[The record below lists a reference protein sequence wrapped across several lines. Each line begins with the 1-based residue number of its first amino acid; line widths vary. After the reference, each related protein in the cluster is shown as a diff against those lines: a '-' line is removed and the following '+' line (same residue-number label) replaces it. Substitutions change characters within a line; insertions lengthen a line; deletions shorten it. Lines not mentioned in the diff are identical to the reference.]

1 MSNNDRLF
9 GNIPQLNN
17 DKDWQV
23 WKFQVTHALKAA
35 SQWEFVTGTASS
47 SAQGYEANRQ
57 KAFYSILQCIGQRN
71 IPAVM
76 KCKDPKE
83 LWDTL
88 CQLFE
93 RKTVSNK
100 VNVLMQL
107 YGLRMKKRGSIRDH
121 LRQLDEL
128 VDQLTALE
136 ENISEL
142 NKVAVLLRCVQESY
156 PTLVTALLARGDAE
170 LTLIFVKQTLLDEE
184 QRQSSGASGETKS
197 GRDSAPRVGYRG
209 DRRCYRC
216 GEVGHFK
223 RDCRRSLPE
232 QTKKK
237 QYRGRRRPKH
247 HTEHTA
253 DRTGQKTDSSVP
265 SESDS
270 EPQVM
275 FIAHEAT
282 ALTAETQDEGWIIDS
297 GASRHMTFQR
307 SIIRN
312 YKEFDTP
319 ELVGLGDGHTVNALG
334 TRGIKVIS

>member
-1 MSNNDRLF
+1 MYRTEKH
-9 GNIPQLNN
+9 P
-17 DKDWQV
+17 
-23 WKFQVTHALKAA
+23 
-35 SQWEFVTGTASS
+35 SS
-47 SAQGYEANRQ
+47 
-57 KAFYSILQCIGQRN
+57 K
-71 IPAVM
+71 

-100 VNVLMQL
+100 INVLMQL
-107 YGLRMKKRGSIRDH
+107 YGLQMKKGGLIRDH

-142 NKVAVLLRCVQESY
+142 NKVAMLLRSVQESY
-156 PTLVTALLARGDAE
+156 PTLVTALLAREDAE
-170 LTLIFVKQTLLDEE
+170 LTLIFVKQALLDEE

-197 GRDSAPRVGYRG
+197 GRDSALRVGYRG

-216 GEVGHFK
+216 GEVGHFQ

-247 HTEHTA
+247 HAEYTA
-253 DRTGQKTDSSVP
+253 DRTGEKTDSSVP

-297 GASRHMTFQR
+297 GASQHMTFQR

-319 ELVGLGDGHTVNALG
+319 ELVGLGHGHTVNALG
-334 TRGIKVIS
+334 TGSIKVISQLPKQKRITG

>member
-35 SQWEFVTGTASS
+35 SQWEFVTSTASS
-47 SAQGYEANRQ
+47 STQGYEANRQ

-107 YGLRMKKRGSIRDH
+107 YGLRMKKGGSIRDH

-136 ENISEL
+136 ENVSEL
-142 NKVAVLLRCVQESY
+142 HKVAVLLRNVQESY
-156 PTLVTALLARGDAE
+156 PMLVTALLARGDAE
-170 LTLIFVKQTLLDEE
+170 LTLIFVKQALLDEE
-184 QRQSSGASGETKS
+184 QRQSSGASSETKS
-197 GRDSAPRVGYRG
+197 GRDSALRVGYRG

-216 GEVGHFK
+216 GEVGHFQ

-247 HTEHTA
+247 HAEHTA
-253 DRTGQKTDSSVP
+253 DRTGEKTDSSVP

-282 ALTAETQDEGWIIDS
+282 ALTAETQDEGWIINS

-312 YKEFDTP
+312 YKEFNTP
-319 ELVGLGDGHTVNALG
+319 ELVGWSYCERIRN
-334 TRGIKVIS
+334 RMY

>member
-17 DKDWQV
+17 DKDWLV

-35 SQWEFVTGTASS
+35 SQWEFVTGTANS

-83 LWDTL
+83 LWNTL

-107 YGLRMKKRGSIRDH
+107 YGLRMKKGGSIRDH

-142 NKVAVLLRCVQESY
+142 NKVAMLLRSVQESY

-170 LTLIFVKQTLLDEE
+170 LTLIFVKQALLDEE

-197 GRDSAPRVGYRG
+197 GRDSALRVGYRG

-216 GEVGHFK
+216 GEVGHFQ

-237 QYRGRRRPKH
+237 QYRGRWRPKH
-247 HTEHTA
+247 HAEHTT
-253 DRTGQKTDSSVP
+253 DRTGEKTDSSVP

-282 ALTAETQDEGWIIDS
+282 ALTAEAQDEGWIIDS
-297 GASRHMTFQR
+297 GAS
-307 SIIRN
+307 
-312 YKEFDTP
+312 
-319 ELVGLGDGHTVNALG
+319 
-334 TRGIKVIS
+334 

>member
-1 MSNNDRLF
+1 MSNKDRRF

-71 IPAVM
+71 IPPVM

-107 YGLRMKKRGSIRDH
+107 YGLRMKKGGSIRDH
-121 LRQLDEL
+121 LRQLGEL

-136 ENISEL
+136 ENVSEL
-142 NKVAVLLRCVQESY
+142 IKVAVLLRSVIYINVCSVHI
-156 PTLVTALLARGDAE
+156 TLNL
-170 LTLIFVKQTLLDEE
+170 
-184 QRQSSGASGETKS
+184 
-197 GRDSAPRVGYRG
+197 
-209 DRRCYRC
+209 
-216 GEVGHFK
+216 
-223 RDCRRSLPE
+223 
-232 QTKKK
+232 
-237 QYRGRRRPKH
+237 
-247 HTEHTA
+247 
-253 DRTGQKTDSSVP
+253 SV
-265 SESDS
+265 
-270 EPQVM
+270 
-275 FIAHEAT
+275 
-282 ALTAETQDEGWIIDS
+282 L
-297 GASRHMTFQR
+297 
-307 SIIRN
+307 
-312 YKEFDTP
+312 K
-319 ELVGLGDGHTVNALG
+319 L
-334 TRGIKVIS
+334 

>member
-35 SQWEFVTGTASS
+35 SRWEFVTGTTSS

-57 KAFYSILQCIGQRN
+57 KAFSSILQCIGQRN
-71 IPAVM
+71 ILAVM

-107 YGLRMKKRGSIRDH
+107 YGLRMKKGGSIRDH
-121 LRQLDEL
+121 FRQLDEL

-142 NKVAVLLRCVQESY
+142 NKVAVLL
-156 PTLVTALLARGDAE
+156 
-170 LTLIFVKQTLLDEE
+170 
-184 QRQSSGASGETKS
+184 
-197 GRDSAPRVGYRG
+197 
-209 DRRCYRC
+209 
-216 GEVGHFK
+216 
-223 RDCRRSLPE
+223 
-232 QTKKK
+232 
-237 QYRGRRRPKH
+237 
-247 HTEHTA
+247 
-253 DRTGQKTDSSVP
+253 
-265 SESDS
+265 
-270 EPQVM
+270 
-275 FIAHEAT
+275 
-282 ALTAETQDEGWIIDS
+282 
-297 GASRHMTFQR
+297 
-307 SIIRN
+307 
-312 YKEFDTP
+312 
-319 ELVGLGDGHTVNALG
+319 
-334 TRGIKVIS
+334 